1 MSHDYH
7 APNGLLDEVVGDF
20 SSDEDEILADNN
32 NINDNNDNDIQFLF
46 QPKSTKNIYLP
57 YPNSADVGDNQVAD
71 NPEYRHYLDQQQ
83 QSDAHDV
90 ELYVGKNILAMV
102 EENEQLIIPTFITF
116 VRQEFGYTITY
127 RKAWL
132 AKQWALEHAYGY
144 AMTQLK
150 FFCHYQELQEDNPH
164 VDGVVASVKAMIID
178 IQISSNNILA
188 LHPGEHLG
196 LTNEDSLDICNANDA
211 FSLYCDGAIFKS
223 VSAAAYQRGYGGL
236 IEGFSRRI
244 RFCSILEAELW
255 ALYHGLGMAVKHGI
269 QNLVVKSDCL

>member
-1 MSHDYH
+1 
-7 APNGLLDEVVGDF
+7 
-20 SSDEDEILADNN
+20 
-32 NINDNNDNDIQFLF
+32 
-46 QPKSTKNIYLP
+46 
-57 YPNSADVGDNQVAD
+57 
-71 NPEYRHYLDQQQ
+71 
-83 QSDAHDV
+83 
-90 ELYVGKNILAMV
+90 
-102 EENEQLIIPTFITF
+102 
-116 VRQEFGYTITY
+116 
-127 RKAWL
+127 
-132 AKQWALEHAYGY
+132 
-144 AMTQLK
+144 
-150 FFCHYQELQEDNPH
+150 
-164 VDGVVASVKAMIID
+164 MIID

-269 QNLVVKSDCL
+269 QNLVVKSDCLNGLMAPHKQQVKLTLTKS